1 MIPEIGHFALILSW
15 SLSLFLAIFSVKYLS
30 KAHCARLYL
39 VQLFTALTA
48 FFIMAFSFYRLDLS
62 VRYVARNAHEGL
74 GAIYRVCAIWGGH
87 EGSLLLWFVLLSC
100 WGAFFFVSHRE
111 RLDELLLKKIS
122 ALYGGVLV
130 GVGGLMLW
138 TSNPFL
144 RFLPFAPETG
154 MDLNPLLQDWAF
166 VIHPPLLYC
175 GYALCAVLY
184 ALCLA
189 LRWHTQSIPFNSNV
203 LNTLKSFNYLALIF
217 LTLGITLGSFWA
229 YYELGWGGYW
239 FWDPVE
245 NASLMPWLVC
255 LGFLHQLKVVEVKK
269 AFYGLA
275 LNLGILAFIL
285 TLTGTFLVRS
295 GVLNSVHAFASDP
308 VRGKVILLLVALYTI
323 PVFLCSLRPLNA
335 PLSALSWRSKESVLF
350 VSSLLF
356 LIICGVVLLGTVYP
370 ILAEGLW
377 QQTLSVG
384 PPYFNQSLAP
394 FGIALLLLLSVGLL
408 IRWQAHRF
416 TPKKS
421 AGLLAVFIG
430 VGVGLYAVTAW
441 SVLHTVWLVSALA
454 VVYSVARYGIQRFQ
468 NRDLRYYG
476 IVLSHLGAAG
486 LIIALLLTTQLSEEH
501 DVQMKLGERLRI
513 GAYQF
518 EFQALNKTKQG
529 NYEGIQGIF
538 AVSKNDHPIALM
550 KPEKRYFTVRQIPIT
565 ETAIQLSGVTDLYVA
580 LAEPLSED
588 TWAVRIY
595 LKPYVRGLWISGFCM
610 ALGVYLTLL
619 YYWRRRQV
627 LA

>member
-1 MIPEIGHFALILSW
+1 MIPEIGHFSLILSW
-15 SLSLFLAIFSVKYLS
+15 SVALFLTLFSAKYLS

-39 VQLFTALTA
+39 IQLFTALIA
-48 FFIMAFSFYRLDLS
+48 FLVLAFSFYRLDLS
-62 VRYVARNAHEGL
+62 VSYVARNAHEGL
-74 GAIYRVCAIWGGH
+74 GSIYRVCAIWGGH
-87 EGSLLLWFVLLSC
+87 EGSLLLWFVLLSF
-100 WGAFFFVSHRE
+100 WGTFFFLSNRTT
-111 RLDELLLKKIS
+111 LDEPLLKKIS
-122 ALYGGVLV
+122 SLYGGILV
-130 GVGGLMLW
+130 GIGGLMLW

-144 RFLPFAPETG
+144 RFLPFAPEAG

-189 LRWHTQSIPFNSNV
+189 FRWQTQSIP
-203 LNTLKSFNYLALIF
+203 LNAAALNILKSFNNLALIF

-255 LGFLHQLKVVEVKK
+255 LGLLHNLKVIEVKK
-269 AFYGLA
+269 SFYGLA

-285 TLTGTFLVRS
+285 TLVGTFLVRS

-308 VRGKVILLLVALYTI
+308 VRGKVILLLVSLYI
-323 PVFLCSLRPLNA
+323 VPVILCSFRPLKTSL
-335 PLSALSWRSKESVLF
+335 PTLYWCSKESVLL
-350 VSSLLF
+350 VTSVLF
-356 LIICGVVLLGTVYP
+356 LVICAIVLLGTVYP
-370 ILAEGLW
+370 IIAEGLW

-408 IRWQAHRF
+408 IRWQKHSL
-416 TPKKS
+416 TDKKPY
-421 AGLLAVFIG
+421 LVF
-430 VGVGLYAVTAW
+430 VGACVALYCLTDW
-441 SVLHTVWLVSALA
+441 SVLDTVWLVSALA
-454 VVYSVARYGIQRFQ
+454 VVYSVVRYGISRFQ
-468 NRDLRYYG
+468 TRDLRYYG

-486 LIIALLLTTQLSEEH
+486 LIIALLLTTHWSQEH
-501 DVQMKLGERLRI
+501 DVQMTLGERLRI
-513 GAYQF
+513 EPYQF

-529 NYEGIQGIF
+529 NYEGIEGVF
-538 AVSKNDHPIALM
+538 AVSKYNQLIGLM

-565 ETAIQLSGVTDLYVA
+565 ETAIRLSGITDLYVA

-595 LKPYVRGLWISGFCM
+595 LKPYVRGLWLSGFCM
-610 ALGVYLTLL
+610 ALGVCLTML
-619 YYWRRRQV
+619 YYWRRRHV
-627 LA
+627 TET